1 MKKNALIDLAS
12 LLIIFWGAVYLK
24 SFLPTQLQGTFIVVS
39 TSLVALLIMK
49 VRGIKFTDVGFRSFS
64 LNTKFLQRVL
74 FISFSVFVIQAIGI
88 TVLGYLLGGPDPG
101 TAITSQPKT
110 LLGFLLDIIF
120 ITWIVTGVGEEFIFR
135 GIIINRLKHLFSNDT
150 ANIYFLSAIQAIWF
164 GLGHS
169 SQGISGIILT
179 GLIGFFLGIYFLKQR
194 DSGLWPLIF
203 AHGLIDTVVLTINFV
218 N

>member
-1 MKKNALIDLAS
+1 MKKNALIDLSS
-12 LLIIFWGAVYLK
+12 LFIIFWGAVYLK
-24 SFLPTQLQGTFIVVS
+24 GFLPTEIQGTFIVVS

-49 VRGIKFTDVGFRSFS
+49 LRGITFTDVGFRSFS
-64 LNTKFLQRVL
+64 LNTKFLQKVF
-74 FISFSVFVIQAIGI
+74 FISFFVFAIQAIGI

-110 LLGFLLDIIF
+110 LVGFLLDIIF
-120 ITWIVTGVGEEFIFR
+120 ITWIVTGVGEEFLFR
-135 GIIINRLKHLFSNDT
+135 GIILNRLKHLFNNET
-150 ANIYFLSAIQAIWF
+150 ANIYLLSAIQAVWF

-179 GLIGFFLGIYFLKQR
+179 GLIGFFLGVYFLKQKN
-194 DSGLWPLIF
+194 SGLWPLIF
-203 AHGLIDTVVLTINFV
+203 AHGLIDTIVLTINFV